1 MREEEKEEM
10 TEHQNDIKCAEGC
23 HKNISGSIVKCE
35 GHRVKQD
42 LHYLFL
48 TGVTFDEIF
57 WF

>member
-57 WF
+57 